1 MYDNV
6 VGLSVKV
13 TDENVKGKITG
24 VYEGSENT
32 VFVIEVGQKKFEKT
46 IDDIQVIR
54 ESIEEKINKLMEE
67 KTFLEKF
74 AAINIY

>member
-13 TDENVKGKITG
+13 TDENIKGKITG

-32 VFVIEVGQKKFEKT
+32 VFVIEVGQKEVEKT

-54 ESIEEKINKLMEE
+54 ESIEEKINKLMAE

-74 AAINIY
+74 AAINTN

>member
-24 VYEGSENT
+24 VYEGTENT
-32 VFVIEVGQKKFEKT
+32 VFVIEVDQKEVEKT
-46 IDDIQVIR
+46 IDDIQVVR
-54 ESIEEKINKLMEE
+54 ESIEERINKLMAE

-74 AAINIY
+74 AAINTY